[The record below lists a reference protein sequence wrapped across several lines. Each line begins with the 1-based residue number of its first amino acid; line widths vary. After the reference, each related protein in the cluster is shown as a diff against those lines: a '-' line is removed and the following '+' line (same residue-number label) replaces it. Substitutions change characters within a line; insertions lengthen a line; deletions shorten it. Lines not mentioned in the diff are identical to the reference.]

1 MNASED
7 GKIESAASDVGSAF
21 LSIAKRLRQLQDEDP
36 AALQTVVKLLRI
48 DYRDAE
54 CLIRVDRTFRD
65 LGVDDNHM
73 AAIGW
78 PKLIALHDYVSSSS
92 SLHRLLEFA
101 QTMPAKELSR
111 LIGRRPDV
119 PKRMV
124 LYLTAE
130 QFEVLQEAILSHGGK
145 WSDVALDKLSGKEE
159 ALVRALNLKRD

>member
-1 MNASED
+1 
-7 GKIESAASDVGSAF
+7 
-21 LSIAKRLRQLQDEDP
+21 
-36 AALQTVVKLLRI
+36 
-48 DYRDAE
+48 
-54 CLIRVDRTFRD
+54 
-65 LGVDDNHM
+65 
-73 AAIGW
+73 
-78 PKLIALHDYVSSSS
+78 
-92 SLHRLLEFA
+92 
-101 QTMPAKELSR
+101 MPSKELSR